1 MGRFHKSFL
10 GVNLLTLFGKLGH
23 FINGNNIFFLADTIK
38 TILQKEE
45 VNLLRKSFMRLTPGC
60 STQVKFAMSE
70 KKISSPLALRKNKL
84 ERLFLAK
91 LFRLIIIC
99 M

>member
-23 FINGNNIFFLADTIK
+23 FINGDNLFPHSYDKNYIA
-38 TILQKEE
+38 KEE

-70 KKISSPLALRKNKL
+70 KKFPPH
-84 ERLFLAK
+84 
-91 LFRLIIIC
+91 
-99 M
+99 